1 MELKYKESKMIS
13 WYLVRTLKELG
24 IYFDEEGRLRST
36 KDNSIITMEN
46 LTTDPLLT
54 VTSITQ
60 YVNTL
65 LSIDHD

>member
-1 MELKYKESKMIS
+1 MSS
-13 WYLVRTLKELG
+13 SYLERTG

-60 YVNTL
+60 YVNILFT
-65 LSIDHD
+65 I